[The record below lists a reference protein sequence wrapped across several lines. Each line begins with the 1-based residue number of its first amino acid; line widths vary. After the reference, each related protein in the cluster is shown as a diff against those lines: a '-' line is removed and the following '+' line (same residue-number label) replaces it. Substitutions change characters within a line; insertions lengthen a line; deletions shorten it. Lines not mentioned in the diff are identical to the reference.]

1 MNLTEEW
8 KKYLEEL
15 TDPENVDI
23 SSFETKETLHPELWV
38 PVCNDH
44 LCAVDQRLDEEI
56 GDTLYEI
63 AKEFFKSLGLDWV
76 DLLDVT
82 MTGSL
87 ANFTWSKYSDIDLHL
102 IIEYNQVDENQE
114 LVADYLRKSSS
125 LWNRSHKILIKGF
138 EVEVYIQDSK
148 ESHYS
153 GGVYSV
159 KNDQWI
165 EVPSRDDT
173 QVDFNNVKKKA
184 ANLMDDIDEVLE
196 LFMNKDY
203 EQVLD
208 EAEKIRLKIRKFRQ
222 SGLEEGGIFS
232 VENLAFKVLRRNGYL
247 QKLSSARIMSYD
259 KTMSINGDH

>member
-1 MNLTEEW
+1 MNLTEQW
-8 KKYLEEL
+8 KNYLEEL
-15 TDPENVDI
+15 TDPENIDV
-23 SSFETKETLHPELWV
+23 SSFEVRDTLHPDLWD
-38 PVCNDH
+38 PSQ
-44 LCAVDQRLDEEI
+44 LLDEEI

-63 AKEFFKSLGLDWV
+63 AKEFFKSLDLDWV

-87 ANFTWSKYSDIDLHL
+87 ANYTWSQFSDIDLHL
-102 IIEYNQVDENQE
+102 IIDYRQVDENQE

-125 LWNRSHKILIKGF
+125 LWNKNHKILIKGF

-159 KNDQWI
+159 KDDQWV
-165 EVPSRDDT
+165 EVPTRENP
-173 QVDFNNVKKKA
+173 QFDFENVQKKA
-184 ANLMDDIDEVLE
+184 ANMMDDIDEVLV
-196 LFMNKDY
+196 LFKDKQY
-203 EQVLD
+203 EQALD
-208 EAEKIRLKIRKFRQ
+208 DAERIRLKIRKFRQ
-222 SGLEEGGIFS
+222 SGLEKGGIFS

-259 KTMSINGDH
+259 KTMSINGVE